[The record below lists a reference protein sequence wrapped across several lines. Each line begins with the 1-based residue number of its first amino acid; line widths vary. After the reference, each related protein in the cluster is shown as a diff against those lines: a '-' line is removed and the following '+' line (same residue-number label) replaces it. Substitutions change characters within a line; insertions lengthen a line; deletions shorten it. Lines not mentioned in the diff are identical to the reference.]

1 MKPLSGMKIDGAPG
15 QAMGSA
21 AEREIDEYW
30 AYLRLVANRA
40 ISTELRQRVGASDV
54 VQDTLLAA
62 HRDRHKFRG
71 RTELELRQWLVRIL
85 SCNILDAEK
94 ALRRRCRDAGR
105 EIKKRDD
112 ASAEL
117 VVVDP
122 QLTPC
127 RGAQQNEGYHAL
139 FDAMD
144 RLPDHYREVVM
155 LRAIEGLSLVQVAN
169 RTGKSCEATRHIWVR
184 AIKQLALELHAN
196 D

>member
-15 QAMGSA
+15 QAMEGA

-30 AYLRLVANRA
+30 TYLRLVANRA

-105 EIKKRDD
+105 EIKRDD

-117 VVVDP
+117 AVVDP

-127 RGAQQNEGYHAL
+127 RGAQRNESHLAL
-139 FDAMD
+139 FNALD
-144 RLPDHYREVVM
+144 RLPAHYREVVM
-155 LRAIEGLSLVQVAN
+155 LRATEGLSLVEIAQ
-169 RTGKSCEATRHIWVR
+169 RTGKSSEATRHIWVR
-184 AIKQLALELHAN
+184 AIKQLAQQLHTNA
-196 D
+196 